1 MVVFKRE
8 QSGLT
13 NEGFSSED
21 IHGSVD
27 STMSAPDPSSANGKP
42 SYPSFSMSLGKDNN
56 NDTNLS

>member
-8 QSGLT
+8 QSGFT

-27 STMSAPDPSSANGKP
+27 STMSAPDPNSVNG
-42 SYPSFSMSLGKDNN
+42 GWH
-56 NDTNLS
+56 